1 LCYNTNIKVFLSK
14 YKTLSSMAIATGLI
28 GSFIVNSVA
37 SIGLSMLGNWL
48 SPKRTD
54 SVAENIPSVGTNQP
68 LSMVWGSTFCNTYL
82 FYAVPSS
89 KAGHGDDRS
98 SYGVLG
104 FSNPDST
111 AELEAIRSNGIIVS
125 SKTPLFNLNA
135 PDNVIPGANKYVNQY
150 GLLTYNNYTYKT
162 QFATNT
168 VNSHFD
174 ALNQAGL
181 QYSGLTWLK
190 VEGAERKLF
199 GGFNSRTVLYVK
211 NKIDTN
217 TLTTFDVNNN
227 SSVRVVSSRGT
238 QGWFTI
244 QWRNYDFTYPTGFFG
259 NRVFAYFEGKGN
271 TGRSVIGIGGGIEFV
286 IGLNAAITNYV
297 KYTVVGAVAPGNVT
311 LPAGNY
317 SINPLALSTASSPG
331 TTTTAIIG
339 IDQGQLSQVILT
351 QAGAT
356 PLYSVNGV
364 IKDNNDV
371 TVYSGSA
378 SNKLY
383 GWNGK
388 MYYDA
393 PNDPFDPITSS
404 NLTDQSSP
412 SSGTTTLGTTKLS
425 TILKDLLQTKNVPLS
440 RISFV
445 NFTDKDV
452 KGFTC
457 TDDNVKQIILNLC
470 TAYGKIVDEG
480 FGNNYIFQD
489 YPLGNNPIEIGLERH
504 LSEPIIEYSD
514 EANQPK
520 EVEFTFRSWQEEYS
534 EKSITVG
541 YGSEFPNRSSQKI
554 DIVLVV
560 DEAKLLAW
568 NQYFLLGHT
577 NIAVRLHLDSIEG
590 IESGSVLNLINPD
603 TNPLKLLVGNV
614 EIGADCTFM
623 VNCVNFVPLNILN
636 SSTGYLPYMISSVG
650 VLSTPT
656 TVDTAFRQIYL
667 AEPRELDSGY
677 FAGALLYTT
686 DSVTYSSLSTN
697 GNLVPRNTISPSTY
711 GFKGYLSTISSN
723 FTANG
728 ISYFEYGISSLQVSR
743 DSDNNN
749 SLPANGVIRIG
760 QSWVSYTGVV
770 TTGNT
775 NILTGVKTGLFGSTR
790 YIRLNEAVVDLPI
803 TNKVAGVL
811 TTVNQLLLAKVSQG
825 ASTTFTYFQPPSLGD
840 PNGTSVAEVT
850 AFTPYG
856 APASGLVVGDLL
868 SQYDGNGLLKI
879 WFTNPGAIENPDF
892 FLFPPSS
899 SNRIEWK
906 DFWIRDTTGSYT
918 YLGNF
923 DPATSSQISLSV
935 FLSSGGYEIFQ
946 MLASGVTNP
955 AGTFRHF
962 GVAK

>member
-1 LCYNTNIKVFLSK
+1 
-14 YKTLSSMAIATGLI
+14 MAVVGGLI
-28 GSFIVNSVA
+28 ASFVINSSV
-37 SIGLSMLGNWL
+37 SIGLSLIGQWI

-54 SVAENIPSVGTNQP
+54 SIAENVPSVGTNQP

-98 SYGVLG
+98 SYGVLS

-135 PDNVIPGANKYVNQY
+135 PDNVIPGANKYTNQY

-162 QFATNT
+162 QLATNT
-168 VNSHFD
+168 VNSHFA

-181 QYSGLTWLK
+181 QYEGLTWLK
-190 VEGAERKLF
+190 VEAAERKLF

-211 NKIDTN
+211 NRIDTS
-217 TLTTFDVNNN
+217 TPSTFNVNNN
-227 SSVRVVSSRGT
+227 NNVRVVSNRGT
-238 QGWFTI
+238 QGWFAI

-259 NRVFAYFEGKGN
+259 NRVFAYFEGKN
-271 TGRSVIGIGGGIEFV
+271 STGRSVIGIGGGIEFV
-286 IGLNAAITNYV
+286 IGLNAEITNYV
-297 KYTVVGAVAPGNVT
+297 KYTVVGAVAPGGVA
-311 LPAGNY
+311 LLAGNY
-317 SINPLALSTASSPG
+317 SINPLALNTFNSPG

-339 IDQGQLSQVILT
+339 SDQGQITQVNLT

-356 PLYSVNGV
+356 PLYSINGI
-364 IKDNNDV
+364 IKDNNDII
-371 TVYSGSA
+371 VYSGNA

-383 GWNGK
+383 GWSGK

-393 PNDPFDPITSS
+393 PNDPFDPITPS
-404 NLTDQSSP
+404 NLTDQSPP
-412 SSGTTTLGTTKLS
+412 SSGTTTLGSTKLS
-425 TILKDLLQTKNVPLS
+425 TILKDLLLTKNVPLS

-445 NFTDKDV
+445 NFTDKNV
-452 KGFTC
+452 RGFTC
-457 TDDNVKQIILNLC
+457 TDDNVKQLILNLC
-470 TAYGKIVDEG
+470 TAYGKIVDDG
-480 FGNNYIFQD
+480 FGNNYVFQD

-520 EVEFTFRSWQEEYS
+520 EVEFTFRSYQEEYS

-554 DIVLVV
+554 DIVLTT

-577 NIAVRLHLDSIEG
+577 NMAVRLHLDSIEG
-590 IESGSVLNLINPD
+590 IESGSVLNLINPG
-603 TNPLKLLVGNV
+603 TAPLKLLVGNV

-636 SSTGYLPYMISSVG
+636 SNAPYLPYMISSVG
-650 VLSTPT
+650 TSSTPT
-656 TVDTAFRQIYL
+656 TIDAAFRQIYL
-667 AEPRELDSGY
+667 AEPRELDSSY
-677 FAGALLYTT
+677 TKAGALFYTT
-686 DSVTYSSLSTN
+686 DTTNYSSLTTD
-697 GNLVPRNTISPSTY
+697 GNLIPQNTISPSVF
-711 GFKGYLSTISSN
+711 GFKGYLSIINSKFATSSN
-723 FTANG
+723 
-728 ISYFEYGISSLQVSR
+728 YYLEYGVTSLQVVK
-743 DSDNNN
+743 DNDNNN
-749 SLPANGVIRIG
+749 SLPASGTIRIG
-760 QSWVSYTGVV
+760 QSWVSYTGVT
-770 TTGNT
+770 TTGNV
-775 NILTGVKTGLFGSTR
+775 NILTGVRTGRFGSTR
-790 YIRLNEAVVDLPI
+790 YIRIGEPVTDLPI
-803 TNKVAGVL
+803 TNKVKGIQTTL
-811 TTVNQLLLAKVSQG
+811 TSLSLSKVSQG
-825 ASTTFTYFQPPSLGD
+825 VSSTFSYFQTPSQAD
-840 PNGTSVAEVT
+840 PTGTTIAEIT

-879 WFTNPGAIENPDF
+879 WFTNPGAIENPSF

-906 DFWIRDTTGSYT
+906 SFWIKDSTSNFT
-918 YLGNF
+918 YLGAF
-923 DPATSSQISLSV
+923 DPATTDQIGIQINIP
-935 FLSSGGYEIFQ
+935 SGGYEIIQ
-946 MLASGVTNP
+946 KLADGNVNP
-955 AGTFRHF
+955 AGSFRHL

>member
-1 LCYNTNIKVFLSK
+1 
-14 YKTLSSMAIATGLI
+14 MAIAAGLI

-48 SPKRTD
+48 SPKRD
-54 SVAENIPSVGTNQP
+54 QSIPENIPSVGTNQP
-68 LSMVWGSTFCNTYL
+68 LYLCWGSTFSPTYL
-82 FYAVPSS
+82 FYAVPPA

-104 FSNPDST
+104 FCNPDST

-135 PDNVIPGANKYVNQY
+135 PDNVIPGANKYTNQY

-162 QFATNT
+162 QLSSNT
-168 VNSHFD
+168 VNSHFA
-174 ALNQAGL
+174 ALNQSGL

-211 NKIDTN
+211 NKIDTS
-217 TLTTFDVNNN
+217 TPSTFNVNSNN
-227 SSVRVVSSRGT
+227 SVRVVSNCGR
-238 QGWFTI
+238 QGWGAI
-244 QWRNYDFTYPTGFFG
+244 QWRDYDFTYPTGFFG
-259 NRVFAYFEGKGN
+259 TTILAYFEGKGR
-271 TGRSVIGIGGGIEFV
+271 TGRSLIGVGGNIEFV
-286 IGLNAAITNYV
+286 IALDTEIIDYR
-297 KYTVVGAVAPGNVT
+297 KFTVVGAVAPGGVT
-311 LPAGNY
+311 LSIGNF
-317 SINPLALSTASSPG
+317 SPNPRVLSTYTNSG
-331 TTTTAIIG
+331 TTTTALIG
-339 IDQGQLSQVILT
+339 SDQGQVTQINLT

-356 PLYSVNGV
+356 PLYSVNG
-364 IKDNNDV
+364 IIRDNNDV
-371 TVYSGSA
+371 IVYSGNA
-378 SNKLY
+378 SSRLY
-383 GWNGK
+383 GWGGK
-388 MYYDA
+388 MFYDNN
-393 PNDPFDPITSS
+393 PSDLLTQISTS
-404 NLTDQSSP
+404 NLSDQSSP

-425 TILKDLLQTKNVPLS
+425 TILTDLLLTKNIPLS

-452 KGFTC
+452 RGFTC
-457 TDDNVKQIILNLC
+457 TDDNVKQLILNLC

-489 YPLGNNPIEIGLERH
+489 YPLGNNPIEVGLERH

-520 EVEFTFRSWQEEYS
+520 EVEFAFRSWQEEYS

-554 DIVLVV
+554 DIVLTT

-577 NIAVRLHLDSIEG
+577 NMAVRLHLDSIEG
-590 IESGSVLNLINPD
+590 IESGSVLNLINPE
-603 TNPLKLLVGNV
+603 TAPLKLLVGNV

-636 SSTGYLPYMISSVG
+636 SNAGYLPYMVSSVG
-650 VLSTPT
+650 TSSTPT
-656 TVDTAFRQIYL
+656 TIDTVFRQIYL
-667 AEPRELDSGY
+667 AEPRQLDPSY
-677 FAGALLYTT
+677 TKAGALFYTT
-686 DSVTYSSLSTN
+686 DTSNYSSLTTD
-697 GNLVPRNTISPSTY
+697 GNLIPQNTISPSVF
-711 GFKGYLSTISSN
+711 GFKGYLSIINSKFATSSN
-723 FTANG
+723 
-728 ISYFEYGISSLQVSR
+728 YYLEYGVISLQVVK
-743 DSDNNN
+743 DNGNNN
-749 SLPANGVIRIG
+749 SLPASGTIRIG
-760 QSWVSYTGVV
+760 QSWVSYTGVT
-770 TTGNT
+770 TTGNV
-775 NILTGVKTGLFGSTR
+775 NILTGVKIGLFGSTR
-790 YIRLNEAVVDLPI
+790 YIRIGEPVTDLPI
-803 TNKVAGVL
+803 TNKVKGNQ
-811 TTVNQLLLAKVSQG
+811 TTPTILSLAKVSQG
-825 ASTTFTYFQPPSLGD
+825 VSSTFSYFQTPSQAD
-840 PNGTSVAEVT
+840 PTGTTIAEIT

-879 WFTNPGAIENPDF
+879 WFTNPGAIENSNF

-906 DFWIRDTTGSYT
+906 SFWVKDSTSNFT
-918 YLGNF
+918 YLGSF
-923 DPATSSQISLSV
+923 DPATTDQIGIQITIP
-935 FLSSGGYEIFQ
+935 SGSYEIVQ
-946 MLASGVTNP
+946 KLADGSVNP
-955 AGTFRHF
+955 AGSFRHL